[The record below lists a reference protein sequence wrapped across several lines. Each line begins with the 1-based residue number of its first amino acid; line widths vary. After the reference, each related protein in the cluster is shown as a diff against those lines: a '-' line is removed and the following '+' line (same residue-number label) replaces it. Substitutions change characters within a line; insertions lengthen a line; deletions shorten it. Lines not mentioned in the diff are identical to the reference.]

1 MRDRKLHRQ
10 ETNCAD
16 FAGQRTGHHYISAQH
31 YKQTV
36 TDAGEKALR
45 KSVLTE
51 KHKQSNRLSEKGLTE
66 EDTNDRD
73 EISSESEE
81 SINHINEIKIIE
93 QKTNTTRQR

>member
-1 MRDRKLHRQ
+1 MQGK
-10 ETNCAD
+10 
-16 FAGQRTGHHYISAQH
+16 
-31 YKQTV
+31 
-36 TDAGEKALR
+36 KALR

-66 EDTNDRD
+66 EETNDRD

-93 QKTNTTRQR
+93 QKTNTTRQQ